1 MKKKSIVIL
10 VFMLILAAALNY
22 VAFFGFNIAGFTYGG
37 MFDENKGI
45 RKGIDL
51 AGGSVITFRADYQN
65 PTDEQMDVVESV
77 FSNRLTNAGYTEARI
92 SKDETGQITVE
103 IPSVFETDQAAEL
116 LGSTAR
122 LTFVDADG
130 KEVMDGATDIADA
143 KAKYGQLSQ
152 AGASE
157 HYVEL
162 TLKKDAVA
170 KFAEATKAAAARSGE
185 NKNFIS
191 IKMDDDIISS
201 PSVKEEINSETCV
214 ISGSFKTAEEAQKL
228 ANQIKSG
235 ALPFDLITV
244 TQNTIGAELGE
255 KALPTSLLA
264 AGIGILVVMLFMIL
278 IYRIPGLIAD
288 LALLFYVG
296 IIGLVLGVFRIN
308 LSLSGIAGIILS
320 IGMAVDANVIIFER
334 MKEELKLGKTVKA
347 SVDAGFHK
355 AFGAILDSNVT
366 TIITCV
372 VLYLS
377 GIGTI
382 RGFAVT
388 LGWGV
393 VISMLTAIVIT
404 KFLLKQFVRLNI
416 QNRKMFCA

>member
-1 MKKKSIVIL
+1 
-10 VFMLILAAALNY
+10 
-22 VAFFGFNIAGFTYGG
+22 
-37 MFDENKGI
+37 
-45 RKGIDL
+45 
-51 AGGSVITFRADYQN
+51 
-65 PTDEQMDVVESV
+65 
-77 FSNRLTNAGYTEARI
+77 
-92 SKDETGQITVE
+92 
-103 IPSVFETDQAAEL
+103 
-116 LGSTAR
+116 
-122 LTFVDADG
+122 
-130 KEVMDGATDIADA
+130 
-143 KAKYGQLSQ
+143 
-152 AGASE
+152 
-157 HYVEL
+157 
-162 TLKKDAVA
+162 
-170 KFAEATKAAAARSGE
+170 
-185 NKNFIS
+185 
-191 IKMDDDIISS
+191 
-201 PSVKEEINSETCV
+201 
-214 ISGSFKTAEEAQKL
+214 
-228 ANQIKSG
+228 
-235 ALPFDLITV
+235 
-244 TQNTIGAELGE
+244 
-255 KALPTSLLA
+255 
-264 AGIGILVVMLFMIL
+264 MLFMLL

-296 IIGLVLGVFRIN
+296 IISLVLGVFRIN